1 MLKNVEPTQSIIK
14 MILVV
19 LCGADGVSLES
30 FSFEKQVPKGDTTCF
45 LASIFNYNGVG
56 ETVFGTLVGLGKHI
70 KVKLDF
76 VARSCLAQGV
86 IG

>member
-1 MLKNVEPTQSIIK
+1 MLKNVEPMQSIIK

-30 FSFEKQVPKGDTTCF
+30 FSFEKQVPKGHTTCF
-45 LASIFNYNGVG
+45 LASIFNYNGVA
-56 ETVFGTLVGLGKHI
+56 ETVFGRGWASIL
-70 KVKLDF
+70 KLSSIF
-76 VARSCLAQGV
+76 VAHSCLAQGV